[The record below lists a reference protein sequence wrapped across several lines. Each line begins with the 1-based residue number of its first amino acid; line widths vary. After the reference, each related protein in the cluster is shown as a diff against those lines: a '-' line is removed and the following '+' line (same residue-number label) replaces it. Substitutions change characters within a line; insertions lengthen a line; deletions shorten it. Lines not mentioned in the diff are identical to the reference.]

1 MQSFWWIL
9 HLKRGKW
16 KLILL
21 TGGPASIVWWT
32 STSIGRRAV
41 LRQNDFTF
49 LKLFLGTSE
58 YWNKM
63 HTNATAYLMEK
74 NSHLF
79 LCLYDFVHKKEQ
91 DSQKLNKKRCLHCAS
106 VDQNQKY
113 AFDFSFTLVGNS
125 IKSLQWLVNPL
136 QWLHLVVI
144 PVAKQR

>member
-1 MQSFWWIL
+1 MYTWPKQ
-9 HLKRGKW
+9 KGE
-16 KLILL
+16 LILL

-41 LRQNDFTF
+41 LRQDDFTF

-63 HTNATAYLMEK
+63 HTNATACLTEK

-79 LCLYDFVHKKEQ
+79 LCLYDFVHKKEHN
-91 DSQKLNKKRCLHCAS
+91 SQKLNKNRCLHWYCAS

-113 AFDFSFTLVGNS
+113 AFDFSLYTSWQPYWIVPMSATRGFTRY
-125 IKSLQWLVNPL
+125 SLKCYKMTW
-136 QWLHLVVI
+136 
-144 PVAKQR
+144 